1 MTPSSYRGWLRIER
15 LDVADPSNLDRYLAT
30 LPENRR
36 AIARET
42 ISRELYRLPIACH
55 AHAQENAMT
64 ENHDTQPE
72 APAPTIAD
80 FQELG
85 TPEQLAELYGALA
98 LARGEFTKIAKN
110 RTVTIKGKTEYS
122 FDYADM
128 EESLAATVPALA
140 KHGLVVIQ
148 PPTINVIRTIL
159 AHKSGARVVTIMALP
174 GAEDIK
180 TFGASIT
187 YLRRYCYNALLCL
200 SADADADDTP
210 IAARGEAHA
219 ESGPRSQ
226 PSVPK
231 RDETPAAPR
240 PTQRTDSASPAAA
253 SGSPSTTPPSSNAS
267 PVATS
272 SDGPLTAEQ
281 QQSIRKLC
289 EGAGATGAD
298 AKALINELLSPHN
311 ETKLS
316 QANYK
321 RIVTELG
328 RLAINAKEQANV

>member
-1 MTPSSYRGWLRIER
+1 MT
-15 LDVADPSNLDRYLAT
+15 D
-30 LPENRR
+30 
-36 AIARET
+36 
-42 ISRELYRLPIACH
+42 
-55 AHAQENAMT
+55 
-64 ENHDTQPE
+64 NHDTPDTQPE
-72 APAPTIAD
+72 APAPAIAD

-85 TPEQLAELYGALA
+85 TNEQLAELYGALA

-219 ESGPRSQ
+219 ESRPRSQ

-231 RDETPAAPR
+231 REEAPAAPR
-240 PTQRTDSASPAAA
+240 PTAPATSTAPSSTTGASAPAAKPTSPA
-253 SGSPSTTPPSSNAS
+253 SGAPSDAD
-267 PVATS
+267 A
-272 SDGPLTAEQ
+272 PLTLEQ

-289 EGAGATGAD
+289 EGAGAQGAQ
-298 AKALINELLSPHN
+298 AKALILELLGVRN
-311 ETKLS
+311 ETKAS

-321 RIVTELG
+321 FLVTELG
-328 RLAINAKEQANV
+328 RLAINAKESADV